1 MSIRNFQFL
10 LRPQSVAV
18 IGAGTRPGS
27 VGQVLMRNLLAGG
40 FKGPI
45 TPVNPKHA
53 EIEGRRCFAEVASLP
68 AAPDLAVIATPPAT
82 VPGIVAA
89 LGARGT
95 KAAVVITAGLG
106 KEQRGAMLDA
116 ARPHLLRIVGPNCL
130 GIAVPGIGLDA
141 TFSQAAPLPG
151 DLAFVTQSGAIMTA
165 VIDWTRARDIGLSH
179 LVSLG
184 DMADADFGDM
194 LDYLGNDSRVRAILL
209 YIEAVTNA
217 RKFMSAARAAARV
230 KPVVAIKAG
239 RQAAGARAAASHT
252 GALAGLDAV
261 YDAAF
266 RRAGMLRVTE
276 LSELFDAAETLAL
289 LRLPPRDSGEGDRL
303 AIVTNGG
310 GLGVMAADALGAAGG
325 RLAELSPATMATLNA
340 ALPSAWSRGNPVD
353 IVGDADAARYRA
365 AVEAVLGDPGA
376 DAVLVL
382 NCPTA
387 MLTPESAAD
396 AVVAAV
402 GDRRGRVLTSWAG
415 GETAE
420 AGRARLTKA
429 RIAQY
434 DTPGGA
440 VGAFMQLVQQRRNRE
455 ALMQTPPAIA
465 AEIEGDAA
473 RARAIVHAALSAG
486 LEWLGEAEA
495 KQLLAAYGV
504 PVVPTFVAD
513 TPSRVAALAAGI
525 QGPVAVKIR
534 SPDITHKTDVGGV
547 ALDLATPE
555 AAEAAAGRMLAAVR
569 AKRPDARLEGF
580 TVQKMESRPRA
591 HELILGIV
599 ADRQF
604 GPVVLVGQGGTAVE
618 LADDKALALPP
629 LNMLLAR
636 EALQRTRI
644 FRLMQPHRG
653 RPGADLDAVALAMIR
668 VAQIAIDLP
677 EVAELDINPLLADA
691 DGIVALDAR
700 VRVAKPT
707 LPGSERLA
715 IRPYPAELAEDVAD
729 RAGRKYRLRP
739 IRPEDEPALQHGFA
753 KLSAQDIRMRFFA
766 PLKTLDHPM
775 AARLTQ
781 IDYDREMAFVLE
793 APGDEGKA
801 ELYGVGRLMADPDN
815 ARAEFALIVRSDVA
829 GKGLGGILLDRIV
842 KHARRRGIGQ
852 VWGDVLSEN
861 AAMLDLCRRLG
872 FVVALS
878 PDDPATTR
886 ATINP

>member
-10 LRPQSVAV
+10 LRPRSVAV

-53 EIEGRRCFAEVASLP
+53 EIEGRRCFADVAALP
-68 AAPDLAVIATPPAT
+68 VAPDLAVIATPPAT

-95 KAAVVITAGLG
+95 KAAVVITAGFG
-106 KEQRGAMLDA
+106 KEQRGAMLAA

-194 LDYLGNDSRVRAILL
+194 LDYLGGDSRVRAILL

-289 LRLPPRDSGEGDRL
+289 LRVPPRDSGEGDRL

-340 ALPSAWSRGNPVD
+340 ALPPAWSRGNPVD
-353 IVGDADAARYRA
+353 IVGDADAARYSA

-396 AVVAAV
+396 AVIAAV

-415 GETAE
+415 GETAQ
-420 AGRARLTKA
+420 AGRARLAKA

-473 RARAIVHAALSAG
+473 RARAIVDAALSAG
-486 LEWLGEAEA
+486 REWLGEAEA

-504 PVVPTFVAD
+504 PVVPTFLAD
-513 TPSRVAALAAGI
+513 TPARVGAIAAGI

-547 ALDLATPE
+547 ALDLATPKT
-555 AAEAAAGRMLAAVR
+555 AEAAAERMLAAVR

-629 LNMLLAR
+629 LNLLLAR
-636 EALQRTRI
+636 EALQRTRV

-793 APGDEGKA
+793 APGDEGKP

-842 KHARRRGIGQ
+842 KHARRRGIGE
-852 VWGDVLSEN
+852 VWGDVMSEN

-872 FVVALS
+872 FTAALS
-878 PDDPATTR
+878 PEDPATTR
-886 ATINP
+886 ATISP